1 MDLKQE
7 LLILYWFVSI
17 NEEGG
22 KGGGKYSLLVLGKK
36 VINPKPLNYLQL

>member
-22 KGGGKYSLLVLGKK
+22 KGEGKYASTIFREKS
-36 VINPKPLNYLQL
+36 N